1 MRKFI
6 ISLLLA
12 SAAASP
18 VMAFQNDSD
27 TAREA
32 RESRAKEEREERQKA
47 REERRQSHE
56 ESQPA
61 KVEAP
66 SRPDRTERTERAHQR
81 TTDSPVPAAVNEAP
95 PVEGTAK
102 HQKVDRQRIERQQV
116 DRQRFDRKVDQGA
129 GQPPAVEPPVDRQR
143 YDRQRYDRQRIGE
156 TAGQATDQAQRERAD
171 VRERVDARRQHWDQT
186 RTERLAR
193 QQEIRN
199 QRPPVVSPTPQP
211 GTQPPPPPA
220 TTRPSTYPTYNWSSN
235 HWRKDRRYDWYK
247 HRNKYWWLFQLGWYN
262 DPFGWGYQP
271 YGIGWRMWPSYYSSH
286 YWLSDPWQYRLPY
299 APAGTRW
306 IRYWDDAILVDLWS
320 GQVIDVIYNFF
331 W

>member
-1 MRKFI
+1 MTLKGSAMRKFI
-6 ISLLLA
+6 MSLLLA

-18 VMAFQNDSD
+18 AMALDRSD
-27 TAREA
+27 REAAREE
-32 RESRAKEEREERQKA
+32 RESRAREEREERQQA
-47 REERRQSHE
+47 REQRRESRE

-61 KVEAP
+61 QIEAP
-66 SRPDRTERTERAHQR
+66 ARPDRVERVHQR
-81 TTDSPVPAAVNEAP
+81 SNDAQAPAATIEAP
-95 PVEGTAK
+95 A
-102 HQKVDRQRIERQQV
+102 
-116 DRQRFDRKVDQGA
+116 DRQRFDRQRPDRRQ
-129 GQPPAVEPPVDRQR
+129 VERQQFEQQAIERQR
-143 YDRQRYDRQRIGE
+143 PGRRIE
-156 TAGQATDQAQRERAD
+156 QNVGQVPVRDARERL
-171 VRERVDARRQHWDQT
+171 DARRQQWDQN
-186 RTERLAR
+186 RAERIAR

-199 QRPPVVSPTPQP
+199 RRPPVVSPVPRP
-211 GTQPPPPPA
+211 GTQPPPPPVSVRPA
-220 TTRPSTYPTYNWSSN
+220 TNPPVQWSSN

-306 IRYWDDAILVDLWS
+306 IRYWDDAVLVDLWS
-320 GQVIDVIYNFF
+320 GQVVDVVYNFF